1 MTYIA
6 SHGITIK
13 CAMFLFALHALS
25 KFEGDMHAQY
35 GNMSCKVFKKEHKN
49 KYILGQKYIHLINI

>member
-6 SHGITIK
+6 SHGIKIK

-35 GNMSCKVFKKEHKN
+35 GNMGCQVSKVG
-49 KYILGQKYIHLINI
+49 I

>member
-1 MTYIA
+1 MA
-6 SHGITIK
+6 GISIK